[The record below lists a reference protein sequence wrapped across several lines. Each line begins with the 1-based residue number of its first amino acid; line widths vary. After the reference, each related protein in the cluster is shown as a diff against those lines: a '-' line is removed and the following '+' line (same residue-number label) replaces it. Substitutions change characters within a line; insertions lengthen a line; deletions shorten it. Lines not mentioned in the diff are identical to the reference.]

1 MGASCARAEAADSF
15 PVMRTPVLVV
25 VALAAGCS
33 KPAPPTLTPERA
45 SVTQVNP
52 QGIELRLEL
61 AATNP
66 NSVDLSAREIHA
78 HVVVDKKYDLGTV
91 TLPKSLTLPAG
102 KTTNLDVPLSAKWMD
117 VGSLVQLAATQAAVP
132 YSVDG
137 TLSMGGDLVS
147 VSVPFHLEGSVTH
160 DQIVGGAINSLPPL
174 PGFLK

>member
-1 MGASCARAEAADSF
+1 
-15 PVMRTPVLVV
+15 MRTPVLV
-25 VALAAGCS
+25 LAALVVGCS

-52 QGIELRLEL
+52 QGIELRLDL

-66 NSVDLSAREIHA
+66 NSIDLSVREVNA
-78 HVVVDKKYDLGTV
+78 HIVVGNKYDLGTV

-102 KTTNLDVPLSAKWMD
+102 KTTKVEVPIAAKWTD
-117 VGSLVQLAATQAAVP
+117 VGALVQIAATTQAAVP

-147 VSVPFHLEGSVTH
+147 VRIPFHLEGSVSH
-160 DQIVGGAINSLPPL
+160 DEIVGATLNSLPPL
-174 PGFLK
+174 PFKAF